1 MSHSQCT
8 HFRAGGPKGVGIVR
22 AANDFRRS
30 GLPAL
35 ERLAERYGDIVGGRF
50 LGFRAFLLCHPDL
63 VHHVLIKN
71 RENYAKMDAGENAK
85 KFFGNPMQ
93 LNNGE
98 HALALRRAMAPIFQP
113 ERLARSYGKV
123 VADATNRAMN
133 SWNPGRHRAIT
144 PHLSDLVLDIALQI
158 HFGSDPGNDT
168 KRVGELFLAAM
179 SSLRN
184 FMPPHWFPSPGNRR
198 YHRSLAELDKEIFRR
213 IKNCDD
219 VGTNKSDF
227 LSMLVRLKADAP
239 NLLTDA
245 QIRDEIVTM
254 MSAGYQTMAIAL
266 NQSLR
271 LVAENPAVDEEILR
285 ELRLLSTGG
294 LDGVNDISK
303 MDYIEKVIK
312 ESLRCCPPAG
322 VIARRAV
329 AEDRI
334 GDSKIPA
341 GSRVFISSWVMH
353 RSPRYFDDPLAFKP
367 ERWSPGFEH
376 SLPSCV
382 YLPFGRGPRTC
393 IASTLSMMILQL
405 TLATILQRYRFEAVH
420 TMSPAQSSWPGILKA
435 GGLQVTVHDRGA
447 S

>member
-1 MSHSQCT
+1 M
-8 HFRAGGPKGVGIVR
+8 R

-35 ERLAERYGDIVGGRF
+35 ERLAERYGDIVGGYL

-63 VHHVLIKN
+63 IHHVLIKN
-71 RENYAKMDAGENAK
+71 RENYAKVDASENAK

-113 ERLARSYGKV
+113 ERLASSYGQV
-123 VADATNRAMN
+123 IIDATNRAMN
-133 SWNPGRHRAIT
+133 DWKPDCHRTIT
-144 PHLSDLVLDIALQI
+144 THLSDLVLDIAVLI
-158 HFGSDPGNDT
+158 HFGSDPGTDT
-168 KRVGELFLAAM
+168 KQVGELFLAAV

-184 FMPPHWFPSPGNRR
+184 FMLPHWFPSPGNRR
-198 YHRSLAELDKEIFRR
+198 YHRSLAELDKEVFRR
-213 IKNCDD
+213 IKNCDN
-219 VGTNKSDF
+219 GGSNKSDF
-227 LSMLVRLKADAP
+227 LSMLVRLKSDAP
-239 NLLTDA
+239 NLLTDV

-254 MSAGYQTMAIAL
+254 MSAGYQTVAIAL

-271 LVAENPAVDEEILR
+271 LVAENPEVDEEILK
-285 ELRLLSTGG
+285 ELRLLPKGKVEG
-294 LDGVNDISK
+294 IHDIAR
-303 MDYIEKVIK
+303 MEYIEKVIK

-334 GDSKIPA
+334 GDVKILA
-341 GSRVFISSWVMH
+341 GSRIFVSSWVMH
-353 RSPRYFDDPLAFKP
+353 RSSRYFDDPLAFKP
-367 ERWSPGFEH
+367 DRWNPGFER
-376 SLPSCV
+376 SLPPCV

-393 IASTLSMMILQL
+393 VASTLSMMILQL

-420 TMSPAQSSWPGILKA
+420 TVPPARSSWPGILKN
-435 GGLQVTVHDRGA
+435 GGLQVTVHDRQA